1 MARPFM
7 AAYEGDVN
15 AHQRRIKRR
24 RIARAG
30 MSLALRH
37 RAMLAELDATSS
49 MGPLFASM
57 LRAAEWDSW
66 AFVYALVRRNRSLGA
81 SP

>member
-37 RAMLAELDATSS
+37 RAMLAELDATPS

-66 AFVYALVRRNRSLGA
+66 AFVYA
-81 SP
+81 P

>member
-1 MARPFM
+1 MAGVPPVWAAQAGRSRPSVARASVV

-24 RIARAG
+24 RIARA
-30 MSLALRH
+30 
-37 RAMLAELDATSS
+37 ELDATPS
-49 MGPLFASM
+49 MWPLFASM

-66 AFVYALVRRNRSLGA
+66 AFVYA
-81 SP
+81 P